1 MTKLPQITDAEWEVM
16 KILWARKECPSSEI
30 VKQLT
35 ETMDWS
41 PKTIRTLLNR
51 LVQKEA
57 VGINK
62 DESRRAQMFYPLVS
76 ENEYLQSET
85 KSFLQKLYGGA
96 IKPMLANF
104 LQEKKLTEQEI
115 NELKQLFDDNKNDDN
130 KSKTG
135 K

>member
-1 MTKLPQITDAEWEVM
+1 MIKLPQITDAEWEVM
-16 KILWARKECPSSEI
+16 KILWAKEECPSSEI

-62 DESRRAQMFYPLVS
+62 DESRRAQLFYPLVS

-85 KSFLQKLYGGA
+85 KTFLQKLYGGA

-115 NELKQLFDDNKNDDN
+115 NELKQLFDDNK
-130 KSKTG
+130 SKTG

>member
-115 NELKQLFDDNKNDDN
+115 NELKQLFDDNK
-130 KSKTG
+130 SKIG

>member
-1 MTKLPQITDAEWEVM
+1 MKLPQITDAEWEVM
-16 KILWARKECPSSEI
+16 KILWAREECPSSEI
-30 VKQLT
+30 VKELT

-62 DESRRAQMFYPLVS
+62 EESRRAQMFYPLVS
-76 ENEYLQSET
+76 EKEYLQSET
-85 KSFLQKLYGGA
+85 KTFLQKLYGGA

-115 NELKQLFDDNKNDDN
+115 NELKQLFDENKNDAD
-130 KSKTG
+130 KSKTDI
-135 K
+135 

>member
-16 KILWARKECPSSEI
+16 KILWAKKECPSSEI

-130 KSKTG
+130 KSKTDI
-135 K
+135 

>member
-1 MTKLPQITDAEWEVM
+1 MKKLPQITDAEWEVM
-16 KILWARKECPSSEI
+16 KILWAREECLSSEI

-85 KSFLQKLYGGA
+85 KTFLQKLYGGA

-135 K
+135 I

>member
-1 MTKLPQITDAEWEVM
+1 MIKLPQITDAEWEVM
-16 KILWARKECPSSEI
+16 KILWAKEECPSSEI

-85 KSFLQKLYGGA
+85 KTFLQKLYGGA

-135 K
+135 I

>member
-1 MTKLPQITDAEWEVM
+1 MKLPQITDAEWEVM
-16 KILWARKECPSSEI
+16 KILWAREECPSSEI

-35 ETMDWS
+35 ETTDWS

-85 KSFLQKLYGGA
+85 KTFLQKLYGGA

-115 NELKQLFDDNKNDDN
+115 NELKQLFDDNKSDAD
-130 KSKTG
+130 KSKTDI
-135 K
+135 

>member
-1 MTKLPQITDAEWEVM
+1 MTKLPQITDAECEVM

>member
-115 NELKQLFDDNKNDDN
+115 NELKQLFDDNK
-130 KSKTG
+130 SKTG

>member
-76 ENEYLQSET
+76 ENEYLQNET

-115 NELKQLFDDNKNDDN
+115 NELKQLFDDNK
-130 KSKTG
+130 SKTG

>member
-35 ETMDWS
+35 ETMEWS

-115 NELKQLFDDNKNDDN
+115 NELKQLFDDNK
-130 KSKTG
+130 SKTG

>member
-1 MTKLPQITDAEWEVM
+1 MKHLPQITDAEWEVM
-16 KILWARKECPSSEI
+16 KVLWAREECPSNEI

-35 ETMDWS
+35 EIMDWS

-57 VGINK
+57 VAINK

-76 ENEYLQSET
+76 ENEYLKNET

-115 NELKQLFDDNKNDDN
+115 NELKQLFDENKNDDYIL
-130 KSKTG
+130 KTG

>member
-1 MTKLPQITDAEWEVM
+1 ME
-16 KILWARKECPSSEI
+16 ECPSSEI

-62 DESRRAQMFYPLVS
+62 DESRRAQMFYPLVL
-76 ENEYLQSET
+76 ETEYLQSET
-85 KSFLQKLYGGA
+85 KTFLQKLFGGA

-130 KSKTG
+130 KNDNKKSNTG
-135 K
+135 I

>member
-135 K
+135 I

>member
-115 NELKQLFDDNKNDDN
+115 NELKQLIDDN

>member
-1 MTKLPQITDAEWEVM
+1 MRQLPQITDAEWEVM
-16 KILWARKECPSSEI
+16 KVLWAREECPSSEI

-35 ETMDWS
+35 ELMDWS

-57 VGINK
+57 VAIHK

-76 ENEYLQSET
+76 ENEYLKNET

-115 NELKQLFDDNKNDDN
+115 NELKQLFDENKNDVYRL
-130 KSKTG
+130 KTG

>member
-1 MTKLPQITDAEWEVM
+1 MYSMPVEAAFRLH
-16 KILWARKECPSSEI
+16 LWFKR
-30 VKQLT
+30 
-35 ETMDWS
+35 S
-41 PKTIRTLLNR
+41 PIS
-51 LVQKEA
+51 VY
-57 VGINK
+57 I

-135 K
+135 I